1 MFDTEWWA
9 ISRECFSTKEHK
21 DISFYETHS
30 SKPRLSDVL
39 VHRSFFRDFSF
50 TVHSSLLIA
59 PKPVSYVLMSNPF
72 GEICAI
78 CVSKNFGRC
87 TQTSLPL
94 ITQNSPL
101 IAHHS
106 LLKNLSYLRHRRAVV
121 HICQKTRKGD
131 FGPSEENPKITNPL
145 IVKQIQNH
153 EKPFENTQ
161 KKDLSVSW
169 VLLKSFRSNT

>member
-1 MFDTEWWA
+1 MKLIAQSHVFQT
-9 ISRECFSTKEHK
+9 
-21 DISFYETHS
+21 
-30 SKPRLSDVL
+30 
-39 VHRSFFRDFSF
+39 FSF

-72 GEICAI
+72 GEIG
-78 CVSKNFGRC
+78 VSKDFGRC

-106 LLKNLSYLRHRRAVV
+106 LLKNLSYLPHRRAIV

-131 FGPSEENPKITNPL
+131 FGPSEENLKITIPL

-161 KKDLSVSW
+161 KKDLSVS
-169 VLLKSFRSNT
+169 